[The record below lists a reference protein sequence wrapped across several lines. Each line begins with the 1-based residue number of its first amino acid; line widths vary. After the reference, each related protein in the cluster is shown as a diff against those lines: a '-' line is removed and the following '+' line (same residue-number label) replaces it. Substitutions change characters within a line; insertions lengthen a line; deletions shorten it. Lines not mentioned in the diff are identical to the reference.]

1 MNQKLTPGWFSGVDL
16 AKRVKLAEALGL
28 AALMGLS
35 VFFIATT
42 WRKWPDPLVDFGR
55 ELYLPWR
62 LANGAVLYRDVFD
75 IYGPLSHYFNA
86 LLFQCFGPGLMV
98 LVTAN
103 LVIFYL
109 ILLLLYGLFRRAWG
123 VAAALSASAIFVAVF
138 GFSQLIPIGNYNYVT
153 PYTHETTHGFLVCLI
168 LLALLIRWVEK
179 ATFTG
184 TFLVGGL
191 CGLTCV
197 LKPEFMLAA
206 GLMTGTAFWIRWHH
220 QGPLKLSLLAAWVG
234 GGILPTLG
242 FSIFFS
248 AYLPWKE
255 AVRVSCTAW
264 LNVVTTSRYSS
275 GLRQEMFLGTDQA
288 WTHVWEH
295 VSATLWASL
304 FIGVIAGA
312 AWLSSRTPRREMRL
326 LLAGTL
332 VVTMFWLAC
341 CEINWMKA
349 GQCLL
354 GLVLFYTVVCGR
366 LQFCKSSAGTF
377 DQTQTARLLL
387 AVLAAALLAR
397 MLLNGRIF
405 HFGYYQAALAGLL
418 ITAVL
423 IGELPMRLKSS
434 PWARNLALIGSLALL
449 VPGTWNLASRSQ
461 GVYFFKTYAVGTG
474 RDQFYAFRP
483 TVEASGEIVNR
494 LTEWLG
500 NVPRNQTLLVLPEGV
515 MINYLARLPSPTAP
529 ASDANEESV
538 VDGLKKSPPDWVV
551 IVSRDLRENGVHRY
565 GEFPDKGQHTLD
577 WVRANY
583 TPVFSVGGDPLD
595 PRQRGG
601 VILKLKTD

>member
-1 MNQKLTPGWFSGVDL
+1 MNQKLTSGWFSGVDL
-16 AKRVKLAEALGL
+16 ARRVKLAEALGL
-28 AALMGLS
+28 VGLMGLS
-35 VFFIATT
+35 VFFIATS

-86 LLFQCFGPGLMV
+86 LLFKCFGPGLMV

-103 LVIFYL
+103 LVILYL
-109 ILLLLYGLFRRAWG
+109 ILLMLYGLFRRAWG

-153 PYTHETTHGFLVCLI
+153 PYTHETTHGFLVCLV

-206 GLMTGTAFWIRWHH
+206 GLMTGTAFWIRRHH
-220 QGPLKLSLLAAWVG
+220 QGPLTLPLLAAWVG

-242 FSIFFS
+242 FSLYFS

-255 AVRVSCTAW
+255 AVRVACTAW
-264 LNVVTTSRYSS
+264 LNVLATSRYSS
-275 GLRQEMFLGTDQA
+275 GSRQEMFLGTDQP

-295 VSATLWASL
+295 VGATLWAGL
-304 FIGVIAGA
+304 LIGVIAGV
-312 AWLSSRTPRREMRL
+312 AWLSSRTRRREIRL
-326 LLAGTL
+326 LFAGVLAGTML
-332 VVTMFWLAC
+332 WLAC
-341 CEINWMKA
+341 YEINWMKV

-354 GLVLFYTVVCGR
+354 GLVLFYTVVSGR
-366 LQFCKSSAGTF
+366 LLFRQSSTGTLS
-377 DQTQTARLLL
+377 QMQITRLLL
-387 AVLAAALLAR
+387 AVLATALMAR

-418 ITAVL
+418 IAAVL
-423 IGELPMRLKSS
+423 IGELPMRFESS

-449 VPGTWNLASRSQ
+449 VPGVWNLASCSQ
-461 GVYFFKTYAVGTG
+461 GIYFLKRMRSARAKTSSMPFA
-474 RDQFYAFRP
+474 P
-483 TVEASGEIVNR
+483 
-494 LTEWLG
+494 LWK
-500 NVPRNQTLLVLPEGV
+500 LPG
-515 MINYLARLPSPTAP
+515 
-529 ASDANEESV
+529 
-538 VDGLKKSPPDWVV
+538 
-551 IVSRDLRENGVHRY
+551 
-565 GEFPDKGQHTLD
+565 
-577 WVRANY
+577 
-583 TPVFSVGGDPLD
+583 
-595 PRQRGG
+595 
-601 VILKLKTD
+601 KL